1 MGDISTAAAAGRRA
15 CGGSAAARTWA
26 GWAGPGLAVWL
37 AGWLAVLVTGNDN
50 DNSLRADIVNI
61 FYF

>member
-1 MGDISTAAAAGRRA
+1 MRRECSCTHVGWLGRA
-15 CGGSAAARTWA
+15 WA
-26 GWAGPGLAVWL
+26 GCL